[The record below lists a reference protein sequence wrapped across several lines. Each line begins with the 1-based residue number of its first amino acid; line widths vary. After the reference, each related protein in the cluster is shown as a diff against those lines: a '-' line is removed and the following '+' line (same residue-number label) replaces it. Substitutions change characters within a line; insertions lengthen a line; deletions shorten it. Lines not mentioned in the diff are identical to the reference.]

1 MGTDKIIYFSVFLPK
16 QLNFSSN
23 SGGSF
28 FFYKLIIIVRSITK
42 NYRKFF
48 RNAIFYVTYTMFSNS
63 VFTYIM
69 TIISNFKIFVVFNTF
84 IFKLFLQMQQIFPLL
99 YNSCC
104 SFVNIF
110 IFKIFFHAVFFYA
123 FMILYTLRNLMEYF
137 HLFLL
142 QMNFQHFLHPLIFTI
157 KD

>member
-84 IFKLFLQMQQIFPLL
+84 IFKLFLQM
-99 YNSCC
+99 
-104 SFVNIF
+104 
-110 IFKIFFHAVFFYA
+110 
-123 FMILYTLRNLMEYF
+123 
-137 HLFLL
+137 
-142 QMNFQHFLHPLIFTI
+142 
-157 KD
+157 